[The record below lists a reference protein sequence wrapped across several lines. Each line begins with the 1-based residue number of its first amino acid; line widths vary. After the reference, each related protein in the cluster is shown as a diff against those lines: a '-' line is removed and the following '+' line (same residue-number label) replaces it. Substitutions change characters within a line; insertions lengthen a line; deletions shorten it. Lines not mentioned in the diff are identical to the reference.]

1 MRAERE
7 KNRRF
12 DKRRLRA
19 ASHRSAGCLDLRRGS
34 GGRDRR
40 NVAFHHKCDIPLAAL
55 WAVGLLPVC
64 WAWVLAPGAV
74 AGAARL
80 DLPAAAV
87 AHIGRGAVPVASL
100 DIQVAQ
106 ERKVGPWAAW
116 GGFLA
121 ALWGRPGDGVGVR
134 EEGGLGLCAGGRCS
148 DSPDA
153 KLPEGWQLGPR
164 GVVWRC
170 RSWLRW
176 GLPWAH
182 SSRGRRGS
190 RRGPSWA
197 AQWRRVLGAAG
208 QCRAGRIERFRAAS
222 GPPGGCWQ
230 LVSENTLQVVNLGGI
245 K

>member
-80 DLPAAAV
+80 DLPAANV
-87 AHIGRGAVPVASL
+87 AHVGPGAVPVASL
-100 DIQVAQ
+100 DIQVAR

-121 ALWGRPGDGVGVR
+121 ALWGRQGGGIGVM
-134 EEGGLGLCAGGRCS
+134 EEGGLGLCVGGRCS

-164 GVVWRC
+164 GAVEV
-170 RSWLRW
+170 
-176 GLPWAH
+176 PA
-182 SSRGRRGS
+182 
-190 RRGPSWA
+190 
-197 AQWRRVLGAAG
+197 V
-208 QCRAGRIERFRAAS
+208 AAS
-222 GPPGGCWQ
+222 GPPLGTLVAGAPGDAPWAVVGRAVAARVGRCRPSAGVSGGR
-230 LVSENTLQVVNLGGI
+230 LSRPLRGLRAGVGN
-245 K
+245 